1 MICTV
6 SVQYLQYPE
15 RVFAEI
21 YRVLKPGGICIISF
35 SSRLFYQKA
44 IQAWRDNSAFG
55 RIHLVQQYFSCVAGK
70 VEALLLVAGLA
81 PQTETVHPVAGFTQP
96 EVIREVANAPPLKLN
111 GLDAI
116 IKTVQRAISLS
127 QGNDPFYAVI
137 AHRNYRPLTD

>member
-55 RIHLVQQYFSCVAGK
+55 RINLVKQYFQCVPGKLKRCCLWTSAGSTPTLRQST
-70 VEALLLVAGLA
+70 LL
-81 PQTETVHPVAGFTQP
+81 Q
-96 EVIREVANAPPLKLN
+96 
-111 GLDAI
+111 D
-116 IKTVQRAISLS
+116 SLS
-127 QGNDPFYAVI
+127 LRSSEKSQML
-137 AHRNYRPLTD
+137 HH

>member
-55 RIHLVQQYFSCVAGK
+55 RINLVKQYFSCVPGK
-70 VEALLLVAGLA
+70 FEALLLVDLGW
-81 PQTETVHPVAGFTQP
+81 QHPILRQSTLLQG
-96 EVIREVANAPPLKLN
+96 
-111 GLDAI
+111 
-116 IKTVQRAISLS
+116 SLS
-127 QGNDPFYAVI
+127 LKSSEKLQML
-137 AHRNYRPLTD
+137 HH